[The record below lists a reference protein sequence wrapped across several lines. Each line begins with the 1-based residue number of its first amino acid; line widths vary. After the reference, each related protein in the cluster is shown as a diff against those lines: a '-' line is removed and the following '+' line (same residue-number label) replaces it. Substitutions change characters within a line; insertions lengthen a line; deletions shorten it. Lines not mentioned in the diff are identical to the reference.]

1 MSFFVVTILT
11 PAQLFC
17 RCLQTA
23 LFNGPSM
30 ALAAAAAQHLPSISI
45 TQRRPLS
52 SFRPHQG
59 RQDGA
64 SFWKKKKATWTKKLT
79 LSSPTT
85 TTHFSALP
93 FDLSPPPIDH
103 DLLVSALSSLSP
115 QPMKSKRTI
124 YAIHFLQETVIVEGA
139 KVSDDGVIETFN
151 NDDEALDAANNG
163 VVVGI

>member
-1 MSFFVVTILT
+1 
-11 PAQLFC
+11 
-17 RCLQTA
+17 
-23 LFNGPSM
+23 M

-52 SFRPHQG
+52 SFRPHQ
-59 RQDGA
+59 RHSDGA

-103 DLLVSALSSLSP
+103 DLLVSAFPSLSP

-124 YAIHFLQETVIVEGA
+124 YAIHILQETVTVEGA

-151 NDDEALDAANNG
+151 NDDEALDAVDNG